1 LRLGSGTAPQAEEGD
16 RREDRPQ
23 RFRLIASP
31 AMSLVS
37 DRGVAIDWRDPV
49 FARPTRTRVL
59 PTGEVVGSDILME
72 SPVDVDDAGDYGDP
86 LSRPP
91 DDLSPQQLRDLADV
105 EEARREGRITEAEYR
120 SRRREILL
128 PE

>member
-1 LRLGSGTAPQAEEGD
+1 V
-16 RREDRPQ
+16 DRPQ

-86 LSRPP
+86 LSRLP